1 MDGSFERDGEEEK
14 DTVGGV
20 AKWKLDTSLSPGRS
34 SLQLKKL
41 DFVKCLQSRKSP
53 SFLRFRD
60 IHGQQ
65 YLMSSEVER
74 RFDSFSS

>member
-1 MDGSFERDGEEEK
+1 MGALERDGEEEK
-14 DTVGGV
+14 DNVEKV
-20 AKWKLDTSLSPGRS
+20 AVELDIFVPWKISTPA
-34 SLQLKKL
+34 KKL

-65 YLMSSEVER
+65 YLMSSEGNAR
-74 RFDSFSS
+74 LFSS